1 MYKSINKILRAA
13 DSDYIWSKAAQQNS
27 LHALPRDWPWDMARD
42 RGIQGTRSLT
52 AIDTNFQCPFCGLVP
67 LHLQPM
73 YQSALDQLFSM
84 GSKLK
89 RLHVLSEGF
98 SVISVP

>member
-1 MYKSINKILRAA
+1 MYKSIKKILRAA

-52 AIDTNFQCPFCGLVP
+52 AV
-67 LHLQPM
+67 
-73 YQSALDQLFSM
+73 
-84 GSKLK
+84 LK
-89 RLHVLSEGF
+89 VLSTPIF
-98 SVISVP
+98 NAPSVVWYLSICSPCIKVHLTNSSPWDLS